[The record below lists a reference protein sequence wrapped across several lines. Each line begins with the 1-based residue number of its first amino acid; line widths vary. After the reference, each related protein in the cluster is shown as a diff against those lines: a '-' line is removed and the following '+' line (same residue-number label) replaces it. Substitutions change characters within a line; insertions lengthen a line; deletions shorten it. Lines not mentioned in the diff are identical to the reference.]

1 MKIEMPSEVK
11 FIISELESHEYEAFA
26 VGGCIRDSLLGRT
39 PNDWDITTSAKP
51 EEVKEIFHRTVDT
64 GIKHGTVTVLIG
76 KKSFE
81 ITTYRVDGAYTDG
94 RHPES
99 VRYSKYLKEDL
110 RRRDFTI
117 NAFAYNDEVGLR
129 DEFYGFRDM
138 EWKIIRAVGNAEDR
152 FSEDA
157 LRMMRAIRFAAQLG
171 FNIELNTYNAIIKLA
186 PNIKKVSAERIQVEL
201 TKTLMSDHP
210 EVTIEYAK
218 TGLFVEILPVLY
230 DTLSGISAQ
239 KTLEL
244 LKYVPRMVIM
254 RYAAL
259 LRYRTPEEARDVLR
273 KLKLDNFTINTVTK
287 LVEYQ
292 NDINDVIEE
301 NDISVREAIHKY
313 ETDLLELMF
322 VFAEAD
328 GRMKREYTGFNS
340 RGRNVHLKTIKK
352 LYDEI
357 LERGDCVD
365 LKGLAVNGSDLMEL
379 GIVGEQIGET
389 LNWLLHIV
397 MENPALNNKNTLISF
412 VENR

>member
-117 NAFAYNDEVGLR
+117 NAFAYNDEEGLR

-313 ETDLLELMF
+313 GTDLLELMF

>member
-287 LVEYQ
+287 LVEYK

-313 ETDLLELMF
+313 GTDLLELMF

-365 LKGLAVNGSDLMEL
+365 LKELAVNGSDLMEL

>member
-51 EEVKEIFHRTVDT
+51 EEVKGIFHRTVDT

-313 ETDLLELMF
+313 GTDLLELMF

-397 MENPALNNKNTLISF
+397 MENPALNNKNTLISY

>member
-273 KLKLDNFTINTVTK
+273 KLKLDNFTINAVTK

-313 ETDLLELMF
+313 GTDLLELMF

>member
-301 NDISVREAIHKY
+301 NDISVREAIYKY
-313 ETDLLELMF
+313 GTDLLELMF

>member
-313 ETDLLELMF
+313 GTDLLELMF

-328 GRMKREYTGFNS
+328 RRMKREYTGFNS

>member
-64 GIKHGTVTVLIG
+64 GIKHGTVTMLIG

-313 ETDLLELMF
+313 GTDLLELMF

>member
-218 TGLFVEILPVLY
+218 TGLFVETLPVLY

-313 ETDLLELMF
+313 GTDLLELMF
-322 VFAEAD
+322 VFVEAD

>member
-1 MKIEMPSEVK
+1 MNIEMPSEVK

-313 ETDLLELMF
+313 GTDLLELMF

>member
-64 GIKHGTVTVLIG
+64 GIKHGTATVLIG

-138 EWKIIRAVGNAEDR
+138 EWKIIREVGNAEDR

-313 ETDLLELMF
+313 GTDLLELMF

>member
-1 MKIEMPSEVK
+1 MKIEMPGEVK
-11 FIISELESHEYEAFA
+11 FIISELENHDYEAFA

-39 PNDWDITTSAKP
+39 PDDWDITTSATP
-51 EEVKEIFHRTVDT
+51 EEIKEIFQRTVDT

-76 KKSFE
+76 KKAFE
-81 ITTYRVDGAYTDG
+81 VTTYRIDGVYTDG

-117 NAFAYNDEVGLR
+117 NAFAYNDECGLR
-129 DEFYGFRDM
+129 DEFLGFRDL
-138 EWKIIRAVGNAEDR
+138 EWKIIRAVGNPEDR

-171 FNIELNTYNAIIKLA
+171 FNIELNTDNAIIKMA

-210 EVTIEYAK
+210 EVTAEYAK

-230 DTLSGISAQ
+230 DILSGISAQ
-239 KTLEL
+239 KTLGL
-244 LKYVPRMVIM
+244 LRYVPKMAIM
-254 RYAAL
+254 RYTAL
-259 LRYRTPEEARDVLR
+259 LRYRKPQEARAVLR
-273 KLKLDNFTINTVTK
+273 KLKLDNFTVNTVVK
-287 LVEYQ
+287 LIEHQ

-301 NDISVREAIHKY
+301 NDISVREAINRY
-313 ETDLLELMF
+313 GTELLELMF
-322 VFAEAD
+322 EFAEAD
-328 GRMKREYTGFNS
+328 GRMKRDYTGLNS
-340 RGRNVHLKTIKK
+340 RGRNVHLKTIKR
-352 LYDEI
+352 LYEEI
-357 LERGDCVD
+357 LDRGDCVS
-365 LKGLAVNGSDLMEL
+365 LKGLAVNGNDLTEL
-379 GIVGEQIGET
+379 GIVGEKIGET

>member
-201 TKTLMSDHP
+201 TKTLVSDHP

-313 ETDLLELMF
+313 GTDLLELMF

>member
-313 ETDLLELMF
+313 GTDLLELMF
-322 VFAEAD
+322 VFVEAD

-379 GIVGEQIGET
+379 GIVGEQLGET

>member
-129 DEFYGFRDM
+129 DEFCGFRDM

-259 LRYRTPEEARDVLR
+259 LRYRTPEETRDVLR

-287 LVEYQ
+287 LVEYK

-313 ETDLLELMF
+313 GTDLLELMF

-365 LKGLAVNGSDLMEL
+365 LKELAVNGSDLMEL

>member
-138 EWKIIRAVGNAEDR
+138 EWKIIRAVGNVEDR

-313 ETDLLELMF
+313 GTDLLELMF

-357 LERGDCVD
+357 LERGDCVN

>member
-117 NAFAYNDEVGLR
+117 NAFAYNNEVGLR

-313 ETDLLELMF
+313 GTDLLELMF

>member
-99 VRYSKYLKEDL
+99 VRYSNYLKEDL

-313 ETDLLELMF
+313 GTDLLELMF

>member
-313 ETDLLELMF
+313 GTDLLELMF

-397 MENPALNNKNTLISF
+397 MENPAFNNKNTLISF

>member
-11 FIISELESHEYEAFA
+11 FIISELESHEYETFA

-313 ETDLLELMF
+313 GTDLLELMF

-340 RGRNVHLKTIKK
+340 RGRNVHLKTIKR

>member
-210 EVTIEYAK
+210 EVTVEYAK

-313 ETDLLELMF
+313 GTDLLELMF

>member
-230 DTLSGISAQ
+230 DTLSGISAH

-313 ETDLLELMF
+313 GTDLLELMF

>member
-11 FIISELESHEYEAFA
+11 FIISELESHEYEAF
-26 VGGCIRDSLLGRT
+26 GCIRDSLLGRT

-259 LRYRTPEEARDVLR
+259 LGYRTPEEARDVLR

-313 ETDLLELMF
+313 GTDLLELMF

>member
-51 EEVKEIFHRTVDT
+51 KEVKEIFHRTVDT

-313 ETDLLELMF
+313 GTDLLELMF

>member
-313 ETDLLELMF
+313 GTDLLELMF

-340 RGRNVHLKTIKK
+340 RGRNVHLKTIKR

-389 LNWLLHIV
+389 LNWLLHII